1 MEDAL
6 PQLMGD
12 EILAYVRF
20 LLDWTDAAP
29 RTATGQVHH
38 RLITLGTG
46 DEEDEEKKEEEEE
59 MLSPQTFSYERL
71 PGLVRRISDGIVWGQ
86 SRSACSVVIRNAM
99 KHVMSDRCAGKPRG
113 HCTSSMRQGTTVE
126 RLLAVARS
134 TQYRGPLVLLTFHP
148 NEAVRIWSRETL
160 LHLVK
165 IAASSSSEPSAAA
178 IHVWLLGMQLL
189 CAIRHLT
196 CVSLDVQEE
205 GTCLLVTD
213 GFCSLLAVL
222 MALDTNLV
230 ALERQLLQGTF
241 AAGDKH
247 LVLFCGVSTAT
258 IILLGGSMLLYWLLT
273 MKPADNNNTTMEA
286 PESATGINIKTSS
299 VTEELAGMLNAKLGT
314 HTTLQPASL
323 ASDTKR
329 ALVKILVHCLFESS
343 KHAVTSS
350 REDELWYKGRMRN
363 LWCLASHIDPPSPT
377 NSTKKQSAG
386 GTLSSPP
393 AKSAGWMLRFL
404 MRNASVQLNMQ
415 TALRGVRG
423 EAQDDVTIYT
433 METAVHALRWLLTA
447 LAETLPELATSHYYH
462 EFLLSIQED
471 CVKLTMAVA
480 MRTQQPQ
487 VTLMLLRHLLL
498 TDIVLFGRGGQPPQP
513 GDCLRRAW
521 ETIPTLLRRSV
532 IRQGG
537 KTASNSPCSP
547 SLLLRVIEVLDITM
561 EQSSACAWLHL
572 KSLKDGPQPLALV
585 LSKCIQRITEIMEE
599 SMEEMRHQWEEAV
612 MMGGNGN
619 VVSGS
624 GLNLNYNNNSFSS
637 NNNNYFYYHNNHDNT
652 NTSYQGNTSSAAAS
666 RLLSSGSSIPR
677 LAHVF
682 MISKDHVTRRLGEV
696 LSSLFLRSFSL
707 LAQDTFRADAA
718 NWLLKVILNDPVLQ
732 ENMLKLHD
740 AKVDSTVR
748 ENGATW
754 VPVMCSC
761 NWSNLPTEILTMSWW
776 LCALVT
782 DVCVLE
788 MSLWDRL
795 LDLVVTQLPPLTT
808 EKQMLIC
815 SANSTTSSAVT
826 VAEIPASGDEAN
838 FSQIQNSLRQCAQHL
853 LLVLVQ
859 KCSFYSATVFA
870 RAVLHVAA
878 MSFPPTRTPSDK
890 CFKSALLKAFLR
902 VLPKLPAEAKDML
915 TEYAPAWLAEILCS
929 AQRSIEDSM
938 AKQNR
943 SLQQYE
949 VEEKQI
955 MQLEEENRARA
966 RQEEVIC
973 RSNRERRL
981 KELADER
988 DQATHNAP
996 CVAQMKSA
1004 VRRPRDEL
1012 ASLMV
1017 AQTGPCSREGGLLQ
1031 QQQQATPQLR
1041 LEGKDDASLLVS
1053 QRQASPPP
1061 TALQRHLQKLGE
1073 KRVNELFRVENLN
1086 KNLEAI
1092 RRIAGNTDFLQRPP
1106 NTDDIIGYGRH
1117 CLAVDVPVIPY
1128 HFSATSNAACDLY
1141 VASFLPH
1148 IALELRY
1155 ELHQKFD
1162 EILESCRMREFGK
1175 KRRRDHPTTL
1185 SAMRARAVDS
1195 TINCLPAPSLWT
1207 TENGLS
1213 VVCTGDVTL
1222 NPLDPTCMQ
1231 FSVVLQSTPSMTTVA
1246 SLSAGLSEGDVAVL
1260 LLPLRHIF
1268 TSLPRLFHDNA
1279 CSIPEAW
1286 RVLGCVPKICLVSSL
1301 QPGART
1307 ALLTAFT
1314 SATKTA
1320 SSFSSSSSAVAASL
1334 GVGGENEVGTISLNF
1349 SHVIRAFASSQTHFY
1364 IKRLSSIGPS
1374 LATVNALHDI
1384 QRKMFAST
1392 LLEPH
1397 REAKISRM
1405 YYHAIERE
1413 IVLSERWEKVSLAL
1427 VLQHCLNEWQK
1438 RAIMAVLFAFAPGW
1452 EATALGKPLPLSL
1465 LPRPPD
1471 LFIIE
1476 GPPGTGKTQTIAA
1489 LTLNLLHYLPR
1500 TARRVLVCAPSNCAV
1515 DELLLRLRGTA
1526 KRVPQLGDLQL
1537 LRVGVR
1543 DSVDR
1548 EVLESLP
1555 PLFFDDCVK
1564 ALVDVSNT
1572 SHSISAGRMMRN
1584 GSGDVL
1590 KNSNRQNIRDHVL
1603 FGAHVVC
1610 STLGSLSQL
1619 QRADFLFDVVI
1630 VDEASQGTEP
1640 DVLQALM
1647 LAKKRAVL
1655 VGDFRQL
1662 QPTVLCQVAAARG
1675 LKRSLLQRLLHQGHR
1690 SYFLREQ
1697 YRMHPDICAFPN
1709 RYFYGKRLLTHASVM
1724 ARQRDGSSQA
1734 LPLPTD
1740 MGRVPRF
1747 VFVDVQDGLMEW
1759 GRGRSLMNR
1768 QEAEAVVLQMRRFR
1782 AMLQLTPEEFAR
1794 RTGII
1799 TFYQAQKEAILQLLL
1814 QEERRSE
1821 LQVSTV
1827 DSFQGKEK
1835 DIIFISCVRALHPAS
1850 RLDGTA
1856 ALGFLEDWHRINVSL
1871 TRAKEF
1877 CVLFGHKKTFRAAAA
1892 FKRQQRGVEEH
1903 SSCKFEIMVDDD
1915 KDEDEDVVHEVTP
1928 PPPKSDE
1935 DPFVLDEL
1943 VQYVVEAS
1951 HKTPLDKGASAAIFK
1966 NHKNLHVL
1974 RELLA
1979 RSNEDQEL

>member
-1 MEDAL
+1 MEGAL

-12 EILAYVRF
+12 EMLAYVRF

-29 RTATGQVHH
+29 RTATGQVHR
-38 RLITLGTG
+38 RLITLGRR
-46 DEEDEEKKEEEEE
+46 DEKDEEEE

-71 PGLVRRISDGIVWGQ
+71 PGLVRQISEDIVWGQ
-86 SRSACSVVIRNAM
+86 SRSACSAVICNAM
-99 KHVMSDRCAGKPRG
+99 KHVMSDRSAGKPRG
-113 HCTSSMRQGTTVE
+113 RRVSSMRQGTTVE
-126 RLLAVARS
+126 KLLAVARS

-148 NEAVRIWSRETL
+148 NEVVRIWSRETL

-178 IHVWLLGMQLL
+178 SHVWLLGMQLL
-189 CAIRHLT
+189 CAIKHFT
-196 CVSLDVQEE
+196 CVSLDVQKED
-205 GTCLLVTD
+205 TCLLVAE

-222 MALDTNLV
+222 MALDTKLV
-230 ALERQLLQGTF
+230 ELERQLLQDTF

-247 LVLFCGVSTAT
+247 SALFCGVSTAT

-273 MKPADNNNTTMEA
+273 MRPAENNNTTIEL
-286 PESATGINIKTSS
+286 PKSATGINLKTSS
-299 VTEELAGMLNAKLGT
+299 ITEELAEMLNAKLGI
-314 HTTLQPASL
+314 HTTLQPDSL

-329 ALVKILVHCLFESS
+329 ALVKILVHCLFENS

-350 REDELWYKGRMRN
+350 REDELWYKRRMRD

-377 NSTKKQSAG
+377 NSAKKQGAG

-415 TALRGVRG
+415 TALHGVRE
-423 EAQDDVTIYT
+423 EAQDDVTFHT

-462 EFLLSIQED
+462 EFLRSIQEE
-471 CVKLTMAVA
+471 CVKLTMAVS

-487 VTLMLLRHLLL
+487 VALMLLRHLLL
-498 TDIVLFGRGGQPPQP
+498 TDIVLFGHDGQPPQP
-513 GDCLRRAW
+513 RECLRSAW
-521 ETIPTLLRRSV
+521 ESIPALLRRSV
-532 IRQGG
+532 IRHDG
-537 KTASNSPCSP
+537 KTALTSPSSP
-547 SLLLRVIEVLDITM
+547 SLLLWVIEVLDVTM
-561 EQSSACAWLHL
+561 EQSSTCAWLFL
-572 KSLKDGPQPLALV
+572 NSLKDGPQPLALV
-585 LSKCIQRITEIMEE
+585 VSKCIQRITEIVEG
-599 SMEEMRHQWEEAV
+599 SMEEMRHQWEEV
-612 MMGGNGN
+612 MMMGVNGN

-624 GLNLNYNNNSFSS
+624 GLNHNYNSS
-637 NNNNYFYYHNNHDNT
+637 NNSTNNFYYYNSHDNK
-652 NTSYQGNTSSAAAS
+652 NTSHQGNTSSAAAS

-682 MISKDHVTRRLGEV
+682 MISKDNVTRRLGEV

-718 NWLLKVILNDPVLQ
+718 NWLLNVILHHPVLQ

-748 ENGATW
+748 DNGATW

-761 NWSNLPTEILTMSWW
+761 NWSNLPSETLAMSWW

-788 MSLWDRL
+788 MPLWDRL
-795 LDLVVTQLPPLTT
+795 LDLVVTQLPPLTKET
-808 EKQMLIC
+808 PMLIR
-815 SANSTTSSAVT
+815 SANSTISSAAA
-826 VAEIPASGDEAN
+826 VAEIPASEAEEN
-838 FSQIQNSLRQCAQHL
+838 FSQIQNSLRHCAQHL

-859 KCSFYSATVFA
+859 KYAFYSAIIFA

-878 MSFPPTRTPSDK
+878 MSSPPTRTPSDN
-890 CFKSALLKAFLR
+890 CFKSALSKAFLG
-902 VLPKLPAEAKDML
+902 VLQKLPTEAKDML
-915 TEYAPAWLAEILCS
+915 TEYAPAWLAEILRS
-929 AQRSIEDSM
+929 AQRGIHDNM

-949 VEEKQI
+949 FEEKRM

-966 RQEEVIC
+966 RQEEVMC
-973 RSNRERRL
+973 RANRERRL
-981 KELADER
+981 RELADER
-988 DQATHNAP
+988 DQATRSAP
-996 CVAQMKSA
+996 CVPQMKSA
-1004 VRRPRDEL
+1004 VKHPRDGL

-1017 AQTGPCSREGGLLQ
+1017 AQTGPDSREGGLLQ
-1031 QQQQATPQLR
+1031 RQQQSTPQLQ
-1041 LEGKDDASLLVS
+1041 LEGNADASASVS
-1053 QRQASPPP
+1053 QPQAAAAPPPP

-1073 KRVNELFRVENLN
+1073 KRVTEFIRVQNIN
-1086 KNLEAI
+1086 KSLEAI
-1092 RRIAGNTDFLQRPP
+1092 RRIAGSTDFLQRPP

-1117 CLAVDVPVIPY
+1117 CLAVDVPFIPY
-1128 HFSATSNAACDLY
+1128 HFSATSNAASDLY

-1148 IALELRY
+1148 IALELRH

-1162 EILESCRMREFGK
+1162 EMLDSCCMREFGK
-1175 KRRRDHPTTL
+1175 KRRRDGAMTP
-1185 SAMRARAVDS
+1185 SAMRARAMTS
-1195 TINCLPAPSLWT
+1195 TNSCFPAPSLWV
-1207 TENGLS
+1207 TENGMS
-1213 VVCTGDVTL
+1213 VMCTGDVTL
-1222 NPLDPTCMQ
+1222 NPLDPTCLQ
-1231 FSVVLQSTPSMTTVA
+1231 FSVVLQSTPSMTTVV
-1246 SLSAGLSEGDVAVL
+1246 SLSAGLSEGDVAIL

-1268 TSLPRLFHDNA
+1268 TSLPRLFHDKA
-1279 CSIPEAW
+1279 CNIPEVW
-1286 RVLGCVPKICLVSSL
+1286 RTLGCVPKICLVSSL

-1314 SATKTA
+1314 SATTRA
-1320 SSFSSSSSAVAASL
+1320 SSFSSSSAIPASL
-1334 GVGGENEVGTISLNF
+1334 SVDGGNGVDTMLLNF
-1349 SHVIRAFASSQTHFY
+1349 SHVLRAFSSSQTHFY
-1364 IKRLSSIGPS
+1364 IKRLSSLGPS
-1374 LATVNALHDI
+1374 LATVSAIYDI

-1405 YYHAIERE
+1405 YYHAFERE
-1413 IVLSERWEKVSLAL
+1413 IVLSDRWEKISLAL
-1427 VLQHCLNEWQK
+1427 VLHHCLNEWQK
-1438 RAIMAVLFAFAPGW
+1438 RAITAILFAFTPGW
-1452 EATALGKPLPLSL
+1452 EVTALQKPLPVSL
-1465 LPRPPD
+1465 LPKPPD
-1471 LFIIE
+1471 LLIIE

-1515 DELLLRLRGTA
+1515 DEVLLRLRGTA

-1548 EVLESLP
+1548 EVLEALP
-1555 PLFFDDCVK
+1555 PLFFDDRVR
-1564 ALVDVSNT
+1564 ALADVSNT
-1572 SHSISAGRMMRN
+1572 SHSLSAGRVVRN
-1584 GSGDVL
+1584 GGGDVL
-1590 KNSNRQNIRDHVL
+1590 PNGNRQNIRDHIL
-1603 FGAHVVC
+1603 FGAHVIC

-1655 VGDFRQL
+1655 VGDSRQL

-1709 RYFYGKRLLTHASVM
+1709 RYFYGKRLLTHESVM
-1724 ARQRDGSSQA
+1724 ARQRDGPFQA
-1734 LPLPTD
+1734 LPLP
-1740 MGRVPRF
+1740 MAMERVPRF
-1747 VFVDVQDGLMEW
+1747 VFVDVEDGRMEW

-1782 AMLQLTPEEFAR
+1782 AMLQITPEEFGR

-1821 LQVSTV
+1821 LQVATV

-1835 DIIFISCVRALHPAS
+1835 DIIFISCVRALHAAS

-1856 ALGFLEDWHRINVSL
+1856 TLGFLEDWHRINVSL

-1877 CVLFGHKKTFRAAAA
+1877 CVLFGHKQTFNAAAA
-1892 FKRQQRGVEEH
+1892 LKRQQQGVEEQ
-1903 SSCKFEIMVDDD
+1903 SSSRFEIMVDDD
-1915 KDEDEDVVHEVTP
+1915 KVEDEDAIHELTP
-1928 PPPKSDE
+1928 PPPKSDD

-1943 VQYVVEAS
+1943 VQYVEEAS
-1951 HKTPLDKGASAAIFK
+1951 QKTPLDKGAYAAFFTH
-1966 NHKNLHVL
+1966 HKNLHVL

-1979 RSNEDQEL
+1979 RSNEEQ